1 MYISPFTKSAQHKTT
16 LKLTALSVM
25 VAALSGC
32 GTLTGLPSHG
42 GGKRFA
48 VEQKLVAASMRASL
62 KQLDVTPLK
71 GKRVHIE
78 YQFIADEGGG
88 QIVGGRASF
97 SALFSST
104 AFSSPVTSTNSTF
117 QVFDTLNRS
126 NAVQLANTVSNG
138 TGASTSSGTL
148 SSNESAVSS
157 GSRTN
162 TDTMTGNATTNTT
175 TNIGESKSN
184 QTATSTGTN
193 STEPVKVTSVLGA
206 VTTTTNNSAVTS
218 TSSTPA
224 YDIVTTQNFP
234 ITTTTTKTGTV
245 ETTQTT
251 AANDVTSTQKM
262 PVIATTTTTNPSS
275 ITQSTPSLTNTQTTD
290 KVTGTQGS
298 TSTSNVTNQA
308 SVNTQLATTT
318 NGSTTKSDGT
328 SQNKED
334 TTTTQSTT
342 GKQNSQNSQTQ
353 DSNSKEN
360 REGMQQVVQVAGQT
374 TQTKGYARKSE
385 ASVNYQGLGDYQ
397 TLSVPKSDASF
408 FSAQMHNYLM
418 LSGVQESPLAQ
429 ADTILYVSV
438 DVFGLNR
445 SRTDVFVY
453 NNEKLT
459 SETAIELLAVD
470 RRTGLPVM
478 PAQTVNMEAT
488 YKEHYLFWVG
498 PISTEKMV
506 KKGDGLLV
514 DFSDVDGKH
523 KSYPAIMKR
532 TSLDGKVSPNPIVE

>member
-1 MYISPFTKSAQHKTT
+1 MPFSNKFNSRRLSCVFKVS
-16 LKLTALSVM
+16 ALSLA
-25 VAALSGC
+25 VASFVGC

-62 KQLDVTPLK
+62 KQLDVMPLK
-71 GKRVHIE
+71 GKKVHIE

-162 TDTMTGNATTNTT
+162 TDIMTGNATTNTT

-184 QTATSTGTN
+184 QTSTSTGTN
-193 STEPVKVTSVLGA
+193 STDPVKVTSVLGA

-251 AANDVTSTQKM
+251 PANDVTSTQKM

-334 TTTTQSTT
+334 TTTTQNTT

-374 TQTKGYARKSE
+374 TQAKGYDHTTKIA
-385 ASVNYQGLGDYQ
+385 ANYAGLGDYQ

-418 LSGVQESPLAQ
+418 LSGVQEYPVDQ

-478 PAQTVNMEAT
+478 RAQNVNMEAT

-523 KSYPAIMKR
+523 KNYPALMKR
-532 TSLDGKVSPNPIVE
+532 TSLDGKVSPNPIVD